1 MAILG
6 ITNRTEN
13 WKTATY
19 FAPLF
24 GHASAR
30 VARRLLP
37 DAQEQAALQ
46 PSDVRLEL
54 FWRGIRDYISQRGG
68 SSLDAVDFAERYERL
83 FPTLHQEVTDFQEF
97 RPLKAWNYKADT
109 AEKRSRLES
118 NLRNTEFDIVLES
131 PTHLFIG
138 EAKHEMSFGASSRD
152 VLTHQLIRQYVTAH
166 VLLDLLGDQK
176 KEVVPF
182 VVADDITAIHK
193 KKQVRFML
201 DQQWM
206 RRENVLEWGEIEALW

>member
-24 GHASAR
+24 GQASAR
-30 VARRLLP
+30 VARRLLA

-68 SSLDAVDFAERYERL
+68 SSPDAADFAERYERL
-83 FPTLHQEVTDFQEF
+83 FPTLRRDVTAFNEF
-97 RPLKAWNYKADT
+97 RPLKAWNYRVDT
-109 AEKRSRLES
+109 AEKRCRLES

-138 EAKHEMSFGASSRD
+138 EAKHEMSFGTSSRD

-166 VLLDLLGDQK
+166 VLLDLLGLH

-182 VVADDITAIHK
+182 VVADDIGEIHK

-206 RRENVLEWGEIEALW
+206 RRENVLDWGEIEALW

>member
-54 FWRGIRDYISQRGG
+54 FWRGIRDYIWQRGG
-68 SSLDAVDFAERYERL
+68 SSPDDAADFAERYERL
-83 FPTLHQEVTDFQEF
+83 FQTLHQEVTDFREF
-97 RPLKAWNYKADT
+97 RPLKPWNYKTDT

-118 NLRNTEFDIVLES
+118 NLRNTEFDIVVES

-138 EAKHEMSFGASSRD
+138 EAKHEMSFGTSSKD

-166 VLLDLLGDQK
+166 VLLDLLGHHR
-176 KEVVPF
+176 EVVPF
-182 VVADDITAIHK
+182 VVADDLDEIHK
-193 KKQVRFML
+193 KKQVQFML

-206 RRENVLEWGEIEALW
+206 RRENVIEWGEIEALW